1 MTTNKKSLIKEAEQN
16 VLNHAKFITD
26 MISVIDSMQY
36 AIGDLASSKYS
47 GRDEIA
53 EGLQM
58 VRTGL
63 YREMQFTIAKAF
75 AFVGVGG
82 EEAEKYSREHARK
95 VFGKGEVM
103 SLLDKHL
110 RMPSYWLSRE
120 CDDFAAEIE
129 QALDKQEGEA

>member
-26 MISVIDSMQY
+26 MIDVIDCMQY
-36 AIGDLASSKYS
+36 RIGDLASSKYS

-53 EGLQM
+53 EGLHK

-63 YREMQFTIAKAF
+63 YRELQFTIAKCF

-82 EEAEKYSREHARK
+82 KEAEKYSREHAER
-95 VFGKGEVM
+95 VFGKGEIM

-110 RMPSYWLSRE
+110 RMPSSWLGKDA
-120 CDDFAAEIE
+120 DDFQSEIK